1 MSDLDKAPQGDC
13 FITSRLWRGQ
23 EHFVVYWIAILLGA
37 PYWSAAYKHLA
48 LVKGSIG
55 SLLLWVGLCG
65 YFLVLYVGL
74 WRAASRYAGRKRWA
88 SRIKH
93 LFGLAAAVALL
104 VGGANRS
111 DTERRLVGTWHMD
124 TEGTAFE
131 MTLGSDHSYF
141 ISGTGRANFAG
152 NGRWALRGGQLVM
165 QIGTNPIQR
174 ASITTLEGTNLVM
187 HDVLY
192 DRRLTWSR

>member
-1 MSDLDKAPQGDC
+1 MSDLDKAPQEDC

-23 EHFVVYWIAILLGA
+23 EHFAVYWIAILLGA

-48 LVKGSIG
+48 LVKGSIS
-55 SLLLWVGLCG
+55 SLLLWAGLCG

-74 WRAASRYAGRKRWA
+74 WRAASRYAGRKRRA

-111 DTERRLVGTWHMD
+111 DTERRLIGTWHMD

-131 MTLGSDHSYF
+131 PDSDDRVHYEASMAACWQ
-141 ISGTGRANFAG
+141 SGRKGC
-152 NGRWALRGGQLVM
+152 
-165 QIGTNPIQR
+165 GTNR
-174 ASITTLEGTNLVM
+174 FVFRGVWTA
-187 HDVLY
+187 Y
-192 DRRLTWSR
+192 